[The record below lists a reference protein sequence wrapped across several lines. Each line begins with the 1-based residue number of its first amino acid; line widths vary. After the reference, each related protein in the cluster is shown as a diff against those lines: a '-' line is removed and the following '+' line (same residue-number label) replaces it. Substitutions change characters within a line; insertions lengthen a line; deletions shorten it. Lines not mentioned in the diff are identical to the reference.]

1 MPEDLTLQEKL
12 ILNILDFMGYKVR
25 NRQCTAEELRKFSD
39 IATKEINT
47 KATIDELSEFYG
59 QSRSNVSNVISRR
72 PIPKDKKPKRR
83 IYYNFAWFNSIIPD
97 SWKRGKP
104 RS

>member
-1 MPEDLTLQEKL
+1 MKKT
-12 ILNILDFMGYKVR
+12 ILNILDFLRHKVD
-25 NRQCTAEELRKFSD
+25 NDQCTPEELRKFSD
-39 IATKEINT
+39 IATKELNT
-47 KATIDELSEFYG
+47 SATIDELSDFYG

-97 SWKRGKP
+97 SWKR
-104 RS
+104 S

>member
-1 MPEDLTLQEKL
+1 MKHTL
-12 ILNILDFMGYKVR
+12 LNILDFLRYKVD
-25 NRQCTAEELRKFSD
+25 NDQCTPEELRKFSD
-39 IATKEINT
+39 IATKELNT
-47 KATIDELSEFYG
+47 SATIDELSDFYG

-97 SWKRGKP
+97 SWKR
-104 RS
+104 S

>member
-1 MPEDLTLQEKL
+1 MKHIL
-12 ILNILDFMGYKVR
+12 LNILDFLHYKVD
-25 NRQCTAEELRKFSD
+25 NDQCTPEELRKFSD
-39 IATKEINT
+39 IATKELNT
-47 KATIDELSEFYG
+47 SATIDELSDFYG

-83 IYYNFAWFNSIIPD
+83 IYYNFAWFSSIIPD

>member
-1 MPEDLTLQEKL
+1 MKHIL
-12 ILNILDFMGYKVR
+12 LNILDFLRYKVD
-25 NRQCTAEELRKFSD
+25 NDQCTPEEIRKFSD
-39 IATKEINT
+39 IATKELNT
-47 KATIDELSEFYG
+47 SATIDELSDFYG

-97 SWKRGKP
+97 SWKQK
-104 RS
+104 RSPN